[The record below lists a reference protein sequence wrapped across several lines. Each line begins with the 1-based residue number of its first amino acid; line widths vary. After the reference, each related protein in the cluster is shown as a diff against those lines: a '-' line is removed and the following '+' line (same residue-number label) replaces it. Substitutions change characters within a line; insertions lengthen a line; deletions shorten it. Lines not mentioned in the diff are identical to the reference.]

1 MMSDIER
8 EYHDETTTVETIA
21 EPEAEL
27 TTPPPLEDDITEVVD
42 VTDVTTDEDGAAEA
56 PAPAKKDNRNWFVI
70 HTYSGYENKVK
81 ANLERRIHSMNMAD
95 KIFRVLVPME
105 DEVEFKDGK
114 RKITPKK
121 VFPGYV
127 LVEMIMD
134 DQSWYV
140 VRNTQGVTGFVG
152 SPGPGEKPVPLQEKE
167 VKTIL
172 KQMGIE
178 TPKLKIDF
186 AKGDRVKVTSGPF
199 FDFTGVVDEIQPEKE
214 RVRALISIFGRETP
228 GRARVLPGRKG
239 LGYTTLRLR
248 RFAPTLRVTKILLGT
263 TPPHETLGGEG
274 TLSRSVPQRR
284 KTWDALEPGWAR
296 SAAT

>member
-1 MMSDIER
+1 MTDFPLDQQRDDVAIT
-8 EYHDETTTVETIA
+8 Y
-21 EPEAEL
+21 EPRDSEAETL
-27 TTPPPLEDDITEVVD
+27 TEAAHSDDLAAADAVAQEV
-42 VTDVTTDEDGAAEA
+42 EGAPDA
-56 PAPAKKDNRNWFVI
+56 PARPRTGSKDDRKHWYVI

-81 ANLERRIHSMNMAD
+81 ANLERRIHSMNMQD

-127 LVEMIMD
+127 LVEMDMD

-140 VRNTQGVTGFVG
+140 VRNTSGVTGFVG
-152 SPGPGEKPVPLQEKE
+152 SPGAGEKPVPLQDKE

-186 AKGDRVKVTSGPF
+186 KKGDRVKVTSGPF
-199 FDFTGVVDEIQPEKE
+199 FDFTGIVDEIQPEKE
-214 RVRALISIFGRETP
+214 KVRALISIFGRETP
-228 GRARVLPGRKG
+228 V
-239 LGYTTLRLR
+239 
-248 RFAPTLRVTKILLGT
+248 
-263 TPPHETLGGEG
+263 E
-274 TLSRSVPQRR
+274 
-284 KTWDALEPGWAR
+284 LEFYQIEKV
-296 SAAT
+296 

>member
-1 MMSDIER
+1 MDHIAPER
-8 EYHDETTTVETIA
+8 SPLDDVFTP
-21 EPEAEL
+21 EPEAQTEMPAFEPEPVL
-27 TTPPPLEDDITEVVD
+27 EPEAAFEAAPEPEGETPI
-42 VTDVTTDEDGAAEA
+42 EA
-56 PAPAKKDNRNWFVI
+56 PSKDGRNWFVV

-81 ANLERRIHSMNMAD
+81 ANLERRIHSMGMQD

-134 DQSWYV
+134 DQSWFV

-152 SPGPGEKPVPLQEKE
+152 SPGPGEKPVALQDKE

-178 TPKLKIDF
+178 APKLKIDF
-186 AKGDRVKVTSGPF
+186 KKGDRVKVTSGPF
-199 FDFTGVVDEIQPEKE
+199 FDFTGIVDDIQPEKE
-214 RVRALISIFGRETP
+214 RLRALISIFGRETP
-228 GRARVLPGRKG
+228 V
-239 LGYTTLRLR
+239 
-248 RFAPTLRVTKILLGT
+248 
-263 TPPHETLGGEG
+263 E
-274 TLSRSVPQRR
+274 
-284 KTWDALEPGWAR
+284 LEFFQVEKV
-296 SAAT
+296 

>member
-1 MMSDIER
+1 MYEIDREHSDGVGAFPGEPPMIDDAAMGDLEGANAPA
-8 EYHDETTTVETIA
+8 VEESAPVIAGEA
-21 EPEAEL
+21 EPAESEEAVA
-27 TTPPPLEDDITEVVD
+27 EVALD
-42 VTDVTTDEDGAAEA
+42 GGGAAR
-56 PAPAKKDNRNWFVI
+56 PSTPAKPKDDRNWFVV

-81 ANLERRIHSMNMAD
+81 ANLERRIHSMGMQD

-127 LVEMIMD
+127 LVEMVMD

-152 SPGPGEKPVPLQEKE
+152 SPGPGEKPVPLQDKE

-178 TPKLKIDF
+178 APKLKIDF
-186 AKGDRVKVTSGPF
+186 KKGDGVKVTSGPF

-214 RVRALISIFGRETP
+214 RLRALISIFGRETP
-228 GRARVLPGRKG
+228 V
-239 LGYTTLRLR
+239 
-248 RFAPTLRVTKILLGT
+248 
-263 TPPHETLGGEG
+263 E
-274 TLSRSVPQRR
+274 
-284 KTWDALEPGWAR
+284 LEFFQVEKV
-296 SAAT
+296 

>member
-8 EYHDETTTVETIA
+8 EYQNDDTATLETVTLETGTVETIA
-21 EPEAEL
+21 EPQPEL
-27 TTPPPLEDDITEVVD
+27 AVGAPVEDDIIDEVGDVD
-42 VTDVTTDEDGAAEA
+42 EETAAEA
-56 PAPAKKDNRNWFVI
+56 PAPGKKDNRNWFVI

-81 ANLERRIHSMNMAD
+81 ANLERRIHSMNMAE

-178 TPKLKIDF
+178 APKLKIDF

-214 RVRALISIFGRETP
+214 RLRALISIFGRETP
-228 GRARVLPGRKG
+228 V
-239 LGYTTLRLR
+239 
-248 RFAPTLRVTKILLGT
+248 
-263 TPPHETLGGEG
+263 E
-274 TLSRSVPQRR
+274 
-284 KTWDALEPGWAR
+284 LEFFQVEKV
-296 SAAT
+296 

>member
-1 MMSDIER
+1 MIER
-8 EYHDETTTVETIA
+8 EY
-21 EPEAEL
+21 
-27 TTPPPLEDDITEVVD
+27 
-42 VTDVTTDEDGAAEA
+42 EDGVAVDTQVEPDAIAAAEA
-56 PAPAKKDNRNWFVI
+56 VLTDPEVAIDDNVHSVDVVENAVDDAVDEGSPELLTPAKKDNRNWFVI

-81 ANLERRIHSMNMAD
+81 ANLERRIHSMNMAE

-178 TPKLKIDF
+178 APKLKIDF

-214 RVRALISIFGRETP
+214 RLRALISIFGRETP
-228 GRARVLPGRKG
+228 V
-239 LGYTTLRLR
+239 
-248 RFAPTLRVTKILLGT
+248 
-263 TPPHETLGGEG
+263 E
-274 TLSRSVPQRR
+274 
-284 KTWDALEPGWAR
+284 LEFFQVEKV
-296 SAAT
+296 

>member
-1 MMSDIER
+1 MALYRYPSRHRVSSIVYDTEHP
-8 EYHDETTTVETIA
+8 ELETPETLVEAETVIDDSQMGDASGASVETLTEETLTEETLTNETLDGEQPAA
-21 EPEAEL
+21 EVEEVEGE
-27 TTPPPLEDDITEVVD
+27 LED
-42 VTDVTTDEDGAAEA
+42 AEGE
-56 PAPAKKDNRNWFVI
+56 PTGPKPKDNRNWFVV

-81 ANLERRIHSMNMAD
+81 ANLERRIHSMGMQD

-152 SPGPGEKPVPLQEKE
+152 SPGPGEKPVPLQDKE

-178 TPKLKIDF
+178 APKLKIDF
-186 AKGDRVKVTSGPF
+186 KKGDRVKVTSGPF
-199 FDFTGVVDEIQPEKE
+199 FDFTGVVDEIAPEKE
-214 RVRALISIFGRETP
+214 RLRALISIFGRETP
-228 GRARVLPGRKG
+228 V
-239 LGYTTLRLR
+239 
-248 RFAPTLRVTKILLGT
+248 
-263 TPPHETLGGEG
+263 E
-274 TLSRSVPQRR
+274 
-284 KTWDALEPGWAR
+284 LEFFQVEKV
-296 SAAT
+296 

>member
-1 MMSDIER
+1 MGDLAGASDDTVAEV
-8 EYHDETTTVETIA
+8 TTTAETVEATGDVAADAADDAGANATVDDPEAA
-21 EPEAEL
+21 EPVSISPRAK
-27 TTPPPLEDDITEVVD
+27 DD
-42 VTDVTTDEDGAAEA
+42 
-56 PAPAKKDNRNWFVI
+56 RNWFVV

-81 ANLERRIHSMNMAD
+81 ANLERRIHSMNMQD

-127 LVEMIMD
+127 LVEMDMD
-134 DQSWYV
+134 DSSWYV
-140 VRNTQGVTGFVG
+140 VRNTSGVTGFVG
-152 SPGPGEKPVPLQEKE
+152 SPGSGEKPVPLQDKE

-199 FDFTGVVDEIQPEKE
+199 FDFTGIVDEIQPEKE
-214 RVRALISIFGRETP
+214 KVRALISIFGRETP
-228 GRARVLPGRKG
+228 V
-239 LGYTTLRLR
+239 
-248 RFAPTLRVTKILLGT
+248 
-263 TPPHETLGGEG
+263 E
-274 TLSRSVPQRR
+274 
-284 KTWDALEPGWAR
+284 LEFYQIEKV
-296 SAAT
+296 

>member
-1 MMSDIER
+1 MTDFSLEQER
-8 EYHDETTTVETIA
+8 EELAITHEAHES
-21 EPEAEL
+21 EAEAL
-27 TTPPPLEDDITEVVD
+27 SEASGENL
-42 VTDVTTDEDGAAEA
+42 GAADAVAESEERDERDDERDTQA
-56 PAPAKKDNRNWFVI
+56 PRPRGAKNDRKHWYVI

-81 ANLERRIHSMNMAD
+81 ANLERRIHSMNMQD

-127 LVEMIMD
+127 LVEMDMD

-140 VRNTQGVTGFVG
+140 VRNTSGVTGFVG
-152 SPGPGEKPVPLQEKE
+152 SPGAGEKPVPLQDKE

-186 AKGDRVKVTSGPF
+186 KKGDRVKVTSGPF
-199 FDFTGVVDEIQPEKE
+199 FDFTGIVDEIQPEKE
-214 RVRALISIFGRETP
+214 KVRALISIFGRETP
-228 GRARVLPGRKG
+228 V
-239 LGYTTLRLR
+239 
-248 RFAPTLRVTKILLGT
+248 
-263 TPPHETLGGEG
+263 E
-274 TLSRSVPQRR
+274 
-284 KTWDALEPGWAR
+284 LEFYQIEKV
-296 SAAT
+296 

>member
-1 MMSDIER
+1 MGDAAGTADLQPQEEI
-8 EYHDETTTVETIA
+8 TPA
-21 EPEAEL
+21 E
-27 TTPPPLEDDITEVVD
+27 IS
-42 VTDVTTDEDGAAEA
+42 EDGASQPEA
-56 PAPAKKDNRNWFVI
+56 PEGDTPQSEVAPDEIAHDEIAPEEVEPAAAAARRDNRNWFVV

-81 ANLERRIHSMNMAD
+81 ANLERRIHSMGMQD

-152 SPGPGEKPVPLQEKE
+152 SPGLGEKPVPLQDKE

-178 TPKLKIDF
+178 APKLKIDF
-186 AKGDRVKVTSGPF
+186 NKGDRVKVTSGP
-199 FDFTGVVDEIQPEKE
+199 
-214 RVRALISIFGRETP
+214 
-228 GRARVLPGRKG
+228 
-239 LGYTTLRLR
+239 
-248 RFAPTLRVTKILLGT
+248 
-263 TPPHETLGGEG
+263 
-274 TLSRSVPQRR
+274 
-284 KTWDALEPGWAR
+284 
-296 SAAT
+296 

>member
-1 MMSDIER
+1 MFGIGRSPLFGETETAEGTER
-8 EYHDETTTVETIA
+8 ETAPEIVEDTGA
-21 EPEAEL
+21 AV
-27 TTPPPLEDDITEVVD
+27 EDSDAAVVD
-42 VTDVTTDEDGAAEA
+42 VTEEAIEVEA
-56 PAPAKKDNRNWFVI
+56 PVVESSDELLTAESADELPQTVEIADEAPEPPRKDNRNWFVV

-81 ANLERRIHSMNMAD
+81 ANLERRIHSMGMQD

-178 TPKLKIDF
+178 APKLKIDF
-186 AKGDRVKVTSGPF
+186 KKGDRVKVTSGPF
-199 FDFTGVVDEIQPEKE
+199 FDFTGVVDEIAPEKE
-214 RVRALISIFGRETP
+214 RLRALISIFGRETP
-228 GRARVLPGRKG
+228 V
-239 LGYTTLRLR
+239 
-248 RFAPTLRVTKILLGT
+248 
-263 TPPHETLGGEG
+263 E
-274 TLSRSVPQRR
+274 
-284 KTWDALEPGWAR
+284 LEFFQVEKV
-296 SAAT
+296 

>member
-1 MMSDIER
+1 MFDQDISIDDREMGDFAGAADER
-8 EYHDETTTVETIA
+8 PAEEETERAPIADEAIVEDPIVEESAIGETLEDETLADGTA
-21 EPEAEL
+21 LEPAAGAR
-27 TTPPPLEDDITEVVD
+27 PKDD
-42 VTDVTTDEDGAAEA
+42 
-56 PAPAKKDNRNWFVI
+56 RNWFVV

-81 ANLERRIHSMNMAD
+81 ANLERRIHSMGMQD

-152 SPGPGEKPVPLQEKE
+152 SPGPGEKPVPLQDKE

-178 TPKLKIDF
+178 APKLKIDF
-186 AKGDRVKVTSGPF
+186 KKGDRVKVTSGPF
-199 FDFTGVVDEIQPEKE
+199 FDFTGVVDEIAPEKE
-214 RVRALISIFGRETP
+214 RLRALISIFGRETP
-228 GRARVLPGRKG
+228 V
-239 LGYTTLRLR
+239 
-248 RFAPTLRVTKILLGT
+248 
-263 TPPHETLGGEG
+263 E
-274 TLSRSVPQRR
+274 
-284 KTWDALEPGWAR
+284 LEFFQVEKV
-296 SAAT
+296 

>member
-1 MMSDIER
+1 MYDIEHQQHDSDELRRDEPIAGEATAAETIVDDTEMSDAAG
-8 EYHDETTTVETIA
+8 TVPEVL
-21 EPEAEL
+21 PEAES
-27 TTPPPLEDDITEVVD
+27 
-42 VTDVTTDEDGAAEA
+42 A
-56 PAPAKKDNRNWFVI
+56 PGKPKDNRSWFVV

-81 ANLERRIHSMNMAD
+81 ANLERRIHSMGMQD

-152 SPGPGEKPVPLQEKE
+152 SPGPGEKPVPLQDKE

-178 TPKLKIDF
+178 APKLKIDF
-186 AKGDRVKVTSGPF
+186 KKGDRVKVTSGPF
-199 FDFTGVVDEIQPEKE
+199 FDFTGVVDEIAPEKE
-214 RVRALISIFGRETP
+214 RLRALISIFGRETP
-228 GRARVLPGRKG
+228 V
-239 LGYTTLRLR
+239 
-248 RFAPTLRVTKILLGT
+248 
-263 TPPHETLGGEG
+263 E
-274 TLSRSVPQRR
+274 
-284 KTWDALEPGWAR
+284 LEFFQVEKV
-296 SAAT
+296 

>member
-1 MMSDIER
+1 MYDTEHQ
-8 EYHDETTTVETIA
+8 ELGTGTEQAVTDETVIDDTLMADPSFETPA
-21 EPEAEL
+21 EPVPSEVEGLAPPDDTPFDSAQDETAEAQPEAAL
-27 TTPPPLEDDITEVVD
+27 AGDA
-42 VTDVTTDEDGAAEA
+42 DGALAVG
-56 PAPAKKDNRNWFVI
+56 PRKDNRNWFVV

-81 ANLERRIHSMNMAD
+81 ANLERRIHTMGMQD

-152 SPGPGEKPVPLQEKE
+152 SPGPGEKPVPLQDKE

-178 TPKLKIDF
+178 APKLKIDF
-186 AKGDRVKVTSGPF
+186 KKGDRVKVTSGPF
-199 FDFTGVVDEIQPEKE
+199 FDFTGVVDEIAPEKE
-214 RVRALISIFGRETP
+214 RLRALISIFGRETP
-228 GRARVLPGRKG
+228 V
-239 LGYTTLRLR
+239 
-248 RFAPTLRVTKILLGT
+248 
-263 TPPHETLGGEG
+263 E
-274 TLSRSVPQRR
+274 
-284 KTWDALEPGWAR
+284 LEFFQVEKV
-296 SAAT
+296 

>member
-1 MMSDIER
+1 M
-8 EYHDETTTVETIA
+8 HDA
-21 EPEAEL
+21 EP
-27 TTPPPLEDDITEVVD
+27 IVD
-42 VTDVTTDEDGAAEA
+42 EVTTDETKIDETKTDDPQMGDPAGVEELVEGIVEDPAAAEFQVDEA
-56 PAPAKKDNRNWFVI
+56 PSDEVASDEVPADDAVAQRPKDNRNWFVV

-81 ANLERRIHSMNMAD
+81 ANLERRIHSMGMQD

-127 LVEMIMD
+127 LVEMTMD

-152 SPGPGEKPVPLQEKE
+152 SPGPGEKPVPLQDKE

-178 TPKLKIDF
+178 APKLKIDF
-186 AKGDRVKVTSGPF
+186 KKGDRVKVTSGPF
-199 FDFTGVVDEIQPEKE
+199 FDFTGVVDEISPEKE
-214 RVRALISIFGRETP
+214 RLRALISIFGRETP
-228 GRARVLPGRKG
+228 V
-239 LGYTTLRLR
+239 
-248 RFAPTLRVTKILLGT
+248 
-263 TPPHETLGGEG
+263 E
-274 TLSRSVPQRR
+274 
-284 KTWDALEPGWAR
+284 LEFFQVEKV
-296 SAAT
+296 

>member
-1 MMSDIER
+1 MQTMYDAEPIV
-8 EYHDETTTVETIA
+8 DETTINETAVDETKTEDPQMGDPVAVEEIVEGPA
-21 EPEAEL
+21 AEL
-27 TTPPPLEDDITEVVD
+27 EDEASSADVVD
-42 VTDVTTDEDGAAEA
+42 DDAVV
-56 PAPAKKDNRNWFVI
+56 AKPKDNRNWFVV

-81 ANLERRIHSMNMAD
+81 ANLERRIHSMGMQD

-127 LVEMIMD
+127 LVEMTMD

-152 SPGPGEKPVPLQEKE
+152 SPGPGEKPVPLQDKE

-178 TPKLKIDF
+178 APKLKIDF
-186 AKGDRVKVTSGPF
+186 KKGDRVKVTSGPF
-199 FDFTGVVDEIQPEKE
+199 FDFTGVVDEIAPEKE
-214 RVRALISIFGRETP
+214 RLRALISIFGRETP
-228 GRARVLPGRKG
+228 V
-239 LGYTTLRLR
+239 
-248 RFAPTLRVTKILLGT
+248 
-263 TPPHETLGGEG
+263 E
-274 TLSRSVPQRR
+274 
-284 KTWDALEPGWAR
+284 LEFFQVEKV
-296 SAAT
+296 

>member
-1 MMSDIER
+1 MYDIER
-8 EYHDETTTVETIA
+8 QELGLA
-21 EPEAEL
+21 EAPTEEATL
-27 TTPPPLEDDITEVVD
+27 TTPRWATSSGAVAEP
-42 VTDVTTDEDGAAEA
+42 AAEE
-56 PAPAKKDNRNWFVI
+56 PAPRRRPSDEAVAEIALDEEPAAESAEESGRRGPRAQAKDNRNWFVV

-81 ANLERRIHSMNMAD
+81 ANLERRIHSMGMQD

-152 SPGPGEKPVPLQEKE
+152 SPGPGEKPVPLQDKE

-178 TPKLKIDF
+178 APKLKIDF
-186 AKGDRVKVTSGPF
+186 KKGDRVKVTSGPF
-199 FDFTGVVDEIQPEKE
+199 FDFTGVVDEIAPEKE
-214 RVRALISIFGRETP
+214 RLRALISIFGRETP
-228 GRARVLPGRKG
+228 VELEFFQVEKG
-239 LGYTTLRLR
+239 LQRGV
-248 RFAPTLRVTKILLGT
+248 AD
-263 TPPHETLGGEG
+263 TPALGGKRGGE
-274 TLSRSVPQRR
+274 TDTRF
-284 KTWDALEPGWAR
+284 E
-296 SAAT
+296 

>member
-1 MMSDIER
+1 MYEIEHQ
-8 EYHDETTTVETIA
+8 ELGIA
-21 EPEAEL
+21 EPATEEQPIIDDTKMGDAAGATVEGGVVEEVLVGEALVEEVPAEEL
-27 TTPPPLEDDITEVVD
+27 EA
-42 VTDVTTDEDGAAEA
+42 AAEEAA
-56 PAPAKKDNRNWFVI
+56 PKPKDNRNWFVV

-81 ANLERRIHSMNMAD
+81 ANLERRIHSMGMQD

-152 SPGPGEKPVPLQEKE
+152 SPGPGEKPVPLQDKE

-178 TPKLKIDF
+178 APKLKIDF
-186 AKGDRVKVTSGPF
+186 KKGDRVKVTSGPF
-199 FDFTGVVDEIQPEKE
+199 FDFTGVVDEIAPEKE
-214 RVRALISIFGRETP
+214 RLRALISIFGRETP
-228 GRARVLPGRKG
+228 V
-239 LGYTTLRLR
+239 
-248 RFAPTLRVTKILLGT
+248 
-263 TPPHETLGGEG
+263 E
-274 TLSRSVPQRR
+274 
-284 KTWDALEPGWAR
+284 LEFFQVEKV
-296 SAAT
+296 

>member
-1 MMSDIER
+1 MNIPEQ
-8 EYHDETTTVETIA
+8 EHEEIVLTQETHDSEAQALDQAA
-21 EPEAEL
+21 EDLA
-27 TTPPPLEDDITEVVD
+27 
-42 VTDVTTDEDGAAEA
+42 GAAEVADDIEGSAA
-56 PAPAKKDNRNWFVI
+56 PQAPEEIRTGKGPRKNWYVI

-81 ANLERRIHSMNMAD
+81 ANLERRIHSMNMQD

-127 LVEMIMD
+127 LVEMDMD

-140 VRNTQGVTGFVG
+140 VRNTSGVTGFVG
-152 SPGPGEKPVPLQEKE
+152 SPGAGEKPVPLQDKE

-186 AKGDRVKVTSGPF
+186 KKGDRVKVTSGPF
-199 FDFTGVVDEIQPEKE
+199 FDFTGIVDDIAPEKE
-214 RVRALISIFGRETP
+214 KVRALISIFGRETP
-228 GRARVLPGRKG
+228 V
-239 LGYTTLRLR
+239 
-248 RFAPTLRVTKILLGT
+248 
-263 TPPHETLGGEG
+263 E
-274 TLSRSVPQRR
+274 
-284 KTWDALEPGWAR
+284 LEFYQIEKV
-296 SAAT
+296 

>member
-1 MMSDIER
+1 MTDFPLDQER
-8 EYHDETTTVETIA
+8 DTFAITEETHESEAQALDEAAHDDADDLNEAAIIA
-21 EPEAEL
+21 EEL
-27 TTPPPLEDDITEVVD
+27 EERPRTGGKDDR
-42 VTDVTTDEDGAAEA
+42 
-56 PAPAKKDNRNWFVI
+56 KHWYVI

-81 ANLERRIHSMNMAD
+81 ANLERRIHSMNMQD

-127 LVEMIMD
+127 LVEMDMD

-140 VRNTQGVTGFVG
+140 VRNTSGVTGFVG
-152 SPGPGEKPVPLQEKE
+152 SPGAGEKPVPLQDKE

-186 AKGDRVKVTSGPF
+186 KKGDRVKVTSGPF
-199 FDFTGVVDEIQPEKE
+199 FDFTGIVDEIQPEKE
-214 RVRALISIFGRETP
+214 KVRALISIFGRETP
-228 GRARVLPGRKG
+228 V
-239 LGYTTLRLR
+239 
-248 RFAPTLRVTKILLGT
+248 
-263 TPPHETLGGEG
+263 E
-274 TLSRSVPQRR
+274 
-284 KTWDALEPGWAR
+284 LEFYQIEKV
-296 SAAT
+296 

>member
-1 MMSDIER
+1 MTDFQFEQDRDAFTITHEQR
-8 EYHDETTTVETIA
+8 ESEEESLT
-21 EPEAEL
+21 EAAGS
-27 TTPPPLEDDITEVVD
+27 EDL
-42 VTDVTTDEDGAAEA
+42 AEA
-56 PAPAKKDNRNWFVI
+56 GAVAEQIEGSAGADDELQQEIQEERTAAPSRGGKDDRKHWYVI

-81 ANLERRIHSMNMAD
+81 ANLERRIHSMNMQD

-127 LVEMIMD
+127 LVEMDMD

-140 VRNTQGVTGFVG
+140 VRNTSGVTGFVG
-152 SPGPGEKPVPLQEKE
+152 SPGAGEKPVPLQDKE

-186 AKGDRVKVTSGPF
+186 KKGDRVKVTSGPF
-199 FDFTGVVDEIQPEKE
+199 FDFTGIVDEIQPEKE
-214 RVRALISIFGRETP
+214 KVRALISIFGRETP
-228 GRARVLPGRKG
+228 V
-239 LGYTTLRLR
+239 
-248 RFAPTLRVTKILLGT
+248 
-263 TPPHETLGGEG
+263 E
-274 TLSRSVPQRR
+274 
-284 KTWDALEPGWAR
+284 LEFYQIEKV
-296 SAAT
+296 

>member
-1 MMSDIER
+1 MSEIDRDASFEAPEGIR
-8 EYHDETTTVETIA
+8 EDAVI
-21 EPEAEL
+21 
-27 TTPPPLEDDITEVVD
+27 DDTQMGD
-42 VTDVTTDEDGAAEA
+42 LAGAAIEPPAVEPLAVEPSELA
-56 PAPAKKDNRNWFVI
+56 PAAAKPKDNRNWFVV

-81 ANLERRIHSMNMAD
+81 ANLERRIHSMGMQD

-121 VFPGYV
+121 VVPGYV

-152 SPGPGEKPVPLQEKE
+152 SPGPGEKPVPLQDKE

-178 TPKLKIDF
+178 APKLKIDF
-186 AKGDRVKVTSGPF
+186 KKGDRVKVTSGPF
-199 FDFTGVVDEIQPEKE
+199 FDFTGVVDEIAPEKE
-214 RVRALISIFGRETP
+214 RLRALISIFGRETP
-228 GRARVLPGRKG
+228 V
-239 LGYTTLRLR
+239 
-248 RFAPTLRVTKILLGT
+248 
-263 TPPHETLGGEG
+263 E
-274 TLSRSVPQRR
+274 
-284 KTWDALEPGWAR
+284 LEFFQVEKV
-296 SAAT
+296 

>member
-1 MMSDIER
+1 M
-8 EYHDETTTVETIA
+8 
-21 EPEAEL
+21 
-27 TTPPPLEDDITEVVD
+27 
-42 VTDVTTDEDGAAEA
+42 
-56 PAPAKKDNRNWFVI
+56 I

-81 ANLERRIHSMNMAD
+81 ANLERRIHSMAMQD

-127 LVEMIMD
+127 LVEMDMD

-140 VRNTQGVTGFVG
+140 VRNTSGVTGFVG
-152 SPGPGEKPVPLQEKE
+152 SPGAGEKPVPLQDKE

-186 AKGDRVKVTSGPF
+186 KKGDRVKVTSGPF
-199 FDFTGVVDEIQPEKE
+199 FDFTGLIDEIQPEKE
-214 RVRALISIFGRETP
+214 KVRALISIFGRETP
-228 GRARVLPGRKG
+228 V
-239 LGYTTLRLR
+239 
-248 RFAPTLRVTKILLGT
+248 
-263 TPPHETLGGEG
+263 E
-274 TLSRSVPQRR
+274 
-284 KTWDALEPGWAR
+284 LEFYQIEKV
-296 SAAT
+296 

>member
-1 MMSDIER
+1 MLSDFER
-8 EYHDETTTVETIA
+8 DYQDGPAVETQPAEENIFEAAVEESQQAPAPDETVDRFENEVDDMADAAVDTPDALES
-21 EPEAEL
+21 EAS
-27 TTPPPLEDDITEVVD
+27 
-42 VTDVTTDEDGAAEA
+42 
-56 PAPAKKDNRNWFVI
+56 APAKKDNRNWFVI

-81 ANLERRIHSMNMAD
+81 ANLERRIHSMNMAE

-178 TPKLKIDF
+178 APKLKIDF

-214 RVRALISIFGRETP
+214 RLRALISIFGRETP
-228 GRARVLPGRKG
+228 V
-239 LGYTTLRLR
+239 
-248 RFAPTLRVTKILLGT
+248 
-263 TPPHETLGGEG
+263 E
-274 TLSRSVPQRR
+274 
-284 KTWDALEPGWAR
+284 LEFFQVEKV
-296 SAAT
+296 

>member
-1 MMSDIER
+1 M
-8 EYHDETTTVETIA
+8 HETQEETELAPAQNGEATAETEIA
-21 EPEAEL
+21 EA
-27 TTPPPLEDDITEVVD
+27 IVD
-42 VTDVTTDEDGAAEA
+42 TVTTDEMSNAEVTAVAEA
-56 PAPAKKDNRNWFVI
+56 SDAEEAEEAPRPAAPSQKSERKKWYVI

-81 ANLERRIHSMNMAD
+81 ANLERRIHSMSMQD

-127 LVEMIMD
+127 LVEMDMD
-134 DQSWYV
+134 DSSWYV
-140 VRNTQGVTGFVG
+140 VRNTSGVTGFVG
-152 SPGPGEKPVPLQEKE
+152 SPGSGEKPVPLQDKE

-199 FDFTGVVDEIQPEKE
+199 FDFTGIVDEIQPEKE
-214 RVRALISIFGRETP
+214 KVRALISIFGRETP
-228 GRARVLPGRKG
+228 V
-239 LGYTTLRLR
+239 
-248 RFAPTLRVTKILLGT
+248 
-263 TPPHETLGGEG
+263 E
-274 TLSRSVPQRR
+274 
-284 KTWDALEPGWAR
+284 LEFYQIEKV
-296 SAAT
+296 

>member
-1 MMSDIER
+1 MMQDAMYDIDRPELVAT
-8 EYHDETTTVETIA
+8 EPLA
-21 EPEAEL
+21 EEPIIDDTQMGDVAGASEEPLAAPE
-27 TTPPPLEDDITEVVD
+27 PLER
-42 VTDVTTDEDGAAEA
+42 
-56 PAPAKKDNRNWFVI
+56 PKDNRNWFVV

-81 ANLERRIHSMNMAD
+81 ANLERRIHSMGMQD

-152 SPGPGEKPVPLQEKE
+152 SPGPGEKPVPLQDKE

-178 TPKLKIDF
+178 APKLKIDF
-186 AKGDRVKVTSGPF
+186 KKGDRVKVTSGPF
-199 FDFTGVVDEIQPEKE
+199 FDFTGVVDEITPEKE
-214 RVRALISIFGRETP
+214 RLRALISIFGRETP
-228 GRARVLPGRKG
+228 V
-239 LGYTTLRLR
+239 
-248 RFAPTLRVTKILLGT
+248 
-263 TPPHETLGGEG
+263 E
-274 TLSRSVPQRR
+274 
-284 KTWDALEPGWAR
+284 LEFFQVEKV
-296 SAAT
+296 

>member
-1 MMSDIER
+1 MYDIEHQ
-8 EYHDETTTVETIA
+8 ELGIA
-21 EPEAEL
+21 EPAIEKPIIDDSQMGDPEGAIAEPDVAIAEPDVAEGSVEEALVDEASVDEASVEEAL
-27 TTPPPLEDDITEVVD
+27 VEEGLVEGEV
-42 VTDVTTDEDGAAEA
+42 A
-56 PAPAKKDNRNWFVI
+56 PGKPKDNRNWFVV
-70 HTYSGYENKVK
+70 HTYYGYENKVK
-81 ANLERRIHSMNMAD
+81 ANLERRIHSMGMQD

-127 LVEMIMD
+127 LVEMDMD

-140 VRNTQGVTGFVG
+140 VRNTSGVTGFVG
-152 SPGPGEKPVPLQEKE
+152 SPGAGEKPVPLQDKE

-199 FDFTGVVDEIQPEKE
+199 FDFTGIVDEIQPEKE
-214 RVRALISIFGRETP
+214 KVRALISIFGRETP
-228 GRARVLPGRKG
+228 V
-239 LGYTTLRLR
+239 
-248 RFAPTLRVTKILLGT
+248 
-263 TPPHETLGGEG
+263 E
-274 TLSRSVPQRR
+274 
-284 KTWDALEPGWAR
+284 LEFYQIEKV
-296 SAAT
+296 

>member
-1 MMSDIER
+1 MYDIEHQ
-8 EYHDETTTVETIA
+8 ELGISEPTTEQ
-21 EPEAEL
+21 
-27 TTPPPLEDDITEVVD
+27 
-42 VTDVTTDEDGAAEA
+42 AAEA
-56 PAPAKKDNRNWFVI
+56 VIDDSQMGDLSGTIEEITPVSAEEQTVEEEVGEEELGEAVEGAASRPKDNRNWFVV

-81 ANLERRIHSMNMAD
+81 ANLERRIHSMGMQD

-152 SPGPGEKPVPLQEKE
+152 SPGPGEKPVPLQDKE

-178 TPKLKIDF
+178 APKLKIDF
-186 AKGDRVKVTSGPF
+186 KKGDRVKVTSGPF
-199 FDFTGVVDEIQPEKE
+199 FDFTGVVDEIAPEKE
-214 RVRALISIFGRETP
+214 RLRALISIFGRETP
-228 GRARVLPGRKG
+228 V
-239 LGYTTLRLR
+239 
-248 RFAPTLRVTKILLGT
+248 
-263 TPPHETLGGEG
+263 E
-274 TLSRSVPQRR
+274 
-284 KTWDALEPGWAR
+284 LEFFQVEKV
-296 SAAT
+296 

>member
-1 MMSDIER
+1 MYDIEH
-8 EYHDETTTVETIA
+8 EEFGEAAPGEQSIIDDAQMADPSGAVEA
-21 EPEAEL
+21 AAP
-27 TTPPPLEDDITEVVD
+27 
-42 VTDVTTDEDGAAEA
+42 AEA
-56 PAPAKKDNRNWFVI
+56 PEAQAPEAQPEEGAIQLDEAADEAGESAAEVAAPKAKDNRNWFVV

-81 ANLERRIHSMNMAD
+81 ANLERRIHSMGMQD

-152 SPGPGEKPVPLQEKE
+152 SPGPGEKPVPLQDKE

-178 TPKLKIDF
+178 APKLKIDF
-186 AKGDRVKVTSGPF
+186 KKGDRVKVTSGPF
-199 FDFTGVVDEIQPEKE
+199 FDFTGVVDEIAPEKE
-214 RVRALISIFGRETP
+214 RLRALISIFGRETP
-228 GRARVLPGRKG
+228 V
-239 LGYTTLRLR
+239 
-248 RFAPTLRVTKILLGT
+248 
-263 TPPHETLGGEG
+263 E
-274 TLSRSVPQRR
+274 
-284 KTWDALEPGWAR
+284 LEFFQVEKV
-296 SAAT
+296 